1 MPKHIGPY
9 DVFAADP
16 APGSV
21 HAFHDVVVATVD
33 DDVDPPLALGPV
45 EITEDMHP
53 DFRAWA
59 ERHNPDLRR
68 RQERQRE
75 WSHNLLQ
82 EVGFTRKQIENP
94 SDGMFSL
101 LKWLHGGLL
110 ALDHFLDQHI
120 ASRPPLAR
128 PARYKRILAM
138 AYVFCGSSPTAA
150 ALFLNVGSRREG
162 LQRHHVFRANKSF
175 RQFFLGRSEG
185 ELRLEFVRSANL
197 WLAAERLRQDA
208 AKHPCFMHYKGAELA
223 LAIDQERGL
232 LSCLDKAADILDE
245 RGALLPYTSAAA

>member
-1 MPKHIGPY
+1 MPKHIGQY

-21 HAFHDVVVATVD
+21 HAFHDVVVARFD
-33 DDVDPPLALGPV
+33 DDVDPPLAFGPV
-45 EITEDMHP
+45 EITDDMHP
-53 DFRAWA
+53 DYREWA
-59 ERHNPDLRR
+59 ERHNPTLQR

-75 WSHNLLQ
+75 WFHNLLQ
-82 EVGFTRKQIENP
+82 EAGFTREQIANP
-94 SDGMFSL
+94 SPELQKLM
-101 LKWLHGGLL
+101 KHLHGGRL
-110 ALDHFLDQHI
+110 AQDHLLDQHI
-120 ASRPPLAR
+120 SSRPPLAR

-162 LQRHHVFRANKSF
+162 LERHHVFRANKSF

-197 WLAAERLRQDA
+197 WLAAECLRQHA

-245 RGALLPYTSAAA
+245 RSALLPYTSAAA